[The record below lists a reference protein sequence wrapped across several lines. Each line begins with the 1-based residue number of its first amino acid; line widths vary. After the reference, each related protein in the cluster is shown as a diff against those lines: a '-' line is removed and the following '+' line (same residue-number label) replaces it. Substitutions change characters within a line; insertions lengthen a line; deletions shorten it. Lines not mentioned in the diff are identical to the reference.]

1 MRKLF
6 SITFM
11 LLGLYACNSG
21 QSYQSNLERLDKIY
35 GKCDNPYRTYREVEY
50 KICKDQERAAG
61 PDGEIGEPLDINELI
76 SGFGKK
82 SENIVVSADTNNFLW
97 DASLKVLDGYS
108 LKMIDFDG
116 GFIETNWIMKEENI
130 NQRCLIKVHITSREL
145 ISNGVSNKII
155 CETKKN
161 DEWLSSKQE
170 FLDAEKNLTLKI
182 LSTARD
188 LSLQNPNS

>member
-1 MRKLF
+1 
-6 SITFM
+6 
-11 LLGLYACNSG
+11 
-21 QSYQSNLERLDKIY
+21 
-35 GKCDNPYRTYREVEY
+35 
-50 KICKDQERAAG
+50 
-61 PDGEIGEPLDINELI
+61 
-76 SGFGKK
+76 
-82 SENIVVSADTNNFLW
+82 
-97 DASLKVLDGYS
+97 
-108 LKMIDFDG
+108 MIDFDG

>member
-1 MRKLF
+1 
-6 SITFM
+6 M

-82 SENIVVSADTNNFLW
+82 SENIVVADTNNFM
-97 DASLKVLDGYS
+97 G
-108 LKMIDFDG
+108 
-116 GFIETNWIMKEENI
+116 
-130 NQRCLIKVHITSREL
+130 CL
-145 ISNGVSNKII
+145 
-155 CETKKN
+155 TK
-161 DEWLSSKQE
+161 SS
-170 FLDAEKNLTLKI
+170 
-182 LSTARD
+182 
-188 LSLQNPNS
+188 